1 MPIKNKALYVEAA
14 GGMKSLPKHVRQ
26 NLRDKLR
33 CSPVALHQD
42 IILCIPLD
50 HHFWQRF
57 MAIAPAFAAKHVVFP
72 ARLHPHRAPLQHIL
86 VPAVDIADGFWL
98 KSPFA
103 QKNQQML
110 HRGNNT

>member
-1 MPIKNKALYVEAA
+1 MPIKNNALYVDAA
-14 GGMKSLPKHVRQ
+14 GWMKSPPKHVRQ
-26 NLRDKLR
+26 NLRNKLR
-33 CSPVALHQD
+33 CSLVALHQD

-57 MAIAPAFAAKHVVFP
+57 MAIAPAFAAKHFDCP
-72 ARLHPHRAPLQHIL
+72 AHLHLHRVPLQHIL
-86 VPAVDIADGFWL
+86 VPVVDIVDGFWL

-110 HRGNNT
+110 HRGNDT

>member
-1 MPIKNKALYVEAA
+1 MPIKNNALYVEAA